1 MRITSAR
8 LLAASLF
15 TASLS
20 TASLL
25 AALSLASPRAYAQE
39 AAAFPEIDGLRVTEL
54 TLARNITSGQAV
66 DPTTTFASADGR
78 VMVLIRLENATGAET
93 DVRVAFE
100 RADRE
105 LVSGEAASASGVA
118 LHVPASRRYRTQART
133 GTRTAGRYR
142 VVVRTADGQVLATAE
157 YEVTA

>member
-1 MRITSAR
+1 MRTTSAR

-15 TASLS
+15 TASLL
-20 TASLL
+20 TGLG
-25 AALSLASPRAYAQE
+25 LASPRAQAQE
-39 AAAFPEIDGLRVTEL
+39 AADFPEIDGLRVTEL
-54 TLARNITSGQAV
+54 TLARNITSGQPV
-66 DPTTTFASADGR
+66 DPTTTFRSADGR
-78 VMVLIRLENATGAET
+78 VMVLIRLENATGAEA

-142 VVVRTADGQVLATAE
+142 VVVRTADGRVLATAE